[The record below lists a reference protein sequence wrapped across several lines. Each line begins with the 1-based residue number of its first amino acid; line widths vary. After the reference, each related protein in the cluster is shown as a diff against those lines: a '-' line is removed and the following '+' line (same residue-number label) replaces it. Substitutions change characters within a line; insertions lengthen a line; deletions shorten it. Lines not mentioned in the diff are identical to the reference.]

1 MRKAGRKSGFSFFIV
16 FFPQIVADTSIHSSF
31 IIYHSVSVGPCV
43 YYYSGFFWHSIK
55 LYLCL
60 FNNLLI
66 VIMNLYNLIIQDK
79 EQVNLNE
86 VFLNANNKE
95 QLTQLI
101 KEHTYV
107 KELQEYGLP
116 VNHKILLEG
125 SSGCGK
131 TMTAKAIANAL
142 GKNIIILNLSN
153 IVSSRIGE
161 TSQNIKMIFDKAA
174 RERSVLFLDE
184 LDQIGKARGSDD
196 KDVGEMR
203 RLVNTLI
210 QLIDYY
216 PENALLICATNHP
229 EIIDTAL
236 LRRFQLKINYEMPSA
251 EILDTYYD
259 QLLAQFTEEMRIVE
273 RKYSISFA
281 EAKDYA
287 LTAVKAALIK
297 KLEAKETLAS

>member
-1 MRKAGRKSGFSFFIV
+1 
-16 FFPQIVADTSIHSSF
+16 
-31 IIYHSVSVGPCV
+31 
-43 YYYSGFFWHSIK
+43 
-55 LYLCL
+55 
-60 FNNLLI
+60 
-66 VIMNLYNLIIQDK
+66 MNLYNLIIQDK
-79 EQVNLNE
+79 EEIALKD
-86 VFLNANNKE
+86 VFLDTRNKE
-95 QLTQLI
+95 LITQLI
-101 KEHTYV
+101 KENTYAR
-107 KELQEYGLP
+107 ELQEYGLP
-116 VNHKILLEG
+116 VNNKVLLQG

-131 TMTAKAIANAL
+131 TMTAKAVANEL

-236 LRRFQLKINYEMPSA
+236 LRRFQLTINYDMPSK
-251 EILDTYYD
+251 EFLDSFYN
-259 QLLAQFTEEMRIVE
+259 QLLSKFPDDLKNID
-273 RKYSISFA
+273 RKYNISFA

-287 LTAVKAALIK
+287 FTVVKGNLIK
-297 KLEAKETLAS
+297 KLEGEKIKQ

>member
-1 MRKAGRKSGFSFFIV
+1 
-16 FFPQIVADTSIHSSF
+16 
-31 IIYHSVSVGPCV
+31 
-43 YYYSGFFWHSIK
+43 
-55 LYLCL
+55 
-60 FNNLLI
+60 
-66 VIMNLYNLIIQDK
+66 MNLYNLIIQDK
-79 EQVNLNE
+79 EEIKLDDI
-86 VFLNANNKE
+86 FLTPQNKQQIVQLVKE
-95 QLTQLI
+95 Q
-101 KEHTYV
+101 TYV
-107 KELQEYGLP
+107 KQLQDFGLP
-116 VNHKILLEG
+116 VNNKILLEG

-142 GKNIIILNLSN
+142 NKNIIILNLSN

-161 TSQNIKMIFDKAA
+161 TSQNIKMIFDKAG

-216 PENALLICATNHP
+216 PENALLLCATNHP
-229 EIIDTAL
+229 EIIDTAI

-251 EILDTYYD
+251 KFLDEYYD
-259 QLLAQFTEEMRIVE
+259 NLLSKFPEEMRNIP
-273 RKYSISFA
+273 RKYNISFA

-287 LTAVKAALIK
+287 FTVVKGNLIE
-297 KLEAKETLAS
+297 KLEKGE

>member
-1 MRKAGRKSGFSFFIV
+1 
-16 FFPQIVADTSIHSSF
+16 
-31 IIYHSVSVGPCV
+31 
-43 YYYSGFFWHSIK
+43 
-55 LYLCL
+55 
-60 FNNLLI
+60 
-66 VIMNLYNLIIQDK
+66 MNLYNLIIQDK
-79 EQVNLNE
+79 EQVSLNE
-86 VFLNANNKE
+86 VFLNTNNRD
-95 QLTQLI
+95 QLVQLI
-101 KEHTYV
+101 KEHSYI

-116 VNHKILLEG
+116 VNNKILLQG

-142 GKNIIILNLSN
+142 GKNIMILDLSN

-161 TSQNIKMIFDKAA
+161 TSQNIKMIFDKAG

-216 PENALLICATNHP
+216 PEHSLLLCATNHP

-236 LRRFQLKINYEMPSA
+236 LRRFQLKINYEMPSD
-251 EILDTYYD
+251 EILDTFYD
-259 QLLAQFTEEMRIVE
+259 QLLAKFPEEMRTVE

-287 LTAVKAALIK
+287 LTAVKAALIN
-297 KLEAKETLAS
+297 KLEAKEIIPS

>member
-1 MRKAGRKSGFSFFIV
+1 
-16 FFPQIVADTSIHSSF
+16 
-31 IIYHSVSVGPCV
+31 
-43 YYYSGFFWHSIK
+43 
-55 LYLCL
+55 
-60 FNNLLI
+60 
-66 VIMNLYNLIIQDK
+66 MNLYNLIIQDK
-79 EQVNLNE
+79 EQVNLND
-86 VFLNANNKE
+86 VFLSKNNRE
-95 QLTQLI
+95 QLVQLI
-101 KEHTYV
+101 KEHTYS

-116 VNHKILLEG
+116 VNHKILLQG

-131 TMTAKAIANAL
+131 TMTAKAIASAL

-161 TSQNIKMIFDKAA
+161 TSQNIKMIFDKAG

-203 RLVNTLI
+203 RLVNTLL

-216 PENALLICATNHP
+216 PENALLLCATNHP

-236 LRRFQLKINYEMPSA
+236 LRRFQLKINYEMPSP
-251 EILDTYYD
+251 EFLDTFYD
-259 QLLAQFTEEMRIVE
+259 TLLNRFPEDMRSIE

-287 LTAVKAALIK
+287 LTAVKTALIQ
-297 KLEAKETLAS
+297 KLEAKEIIRS

>member
-1 MRKAGRKSGFSFFIV
+1 
-16 FFPQIVADTSIHSSF
+16 
-31 IIYHSVSVGPCV
+31 
-43 YYYSGFFWHSIK
+43 
-55 LYLCL
+55 
-60 FNNLLI
+60 
-66 VIMNLYNLIIQDK
+66 MNLYNLIIQDK
-79 EQVNLNE
+79 EQVGLND
-86 VFLNANNKE
+86 VFLDAHNRE
-95 QLTQLI
+95 QLVQLI

-116 VNHKILLEG
+116 VNNKILLQG
-125 SSGCGK
+125 NSGCGK
-131 TMTAKAIANAL
+131 TMTAKAIANTL

-216 PENALLICATNHP
+216 PENALLLCATNHP

-236 LRRFQLKINYEMPSA
+236 LRRFQLKINYTMPSA
-251 EILDTYYD
+251 EFLDTFYD
-259 QLLAQFTEEMRIVE
+259 DLLSKFPEEFQKIE
-273 RKYSISFA
+273 RKYEISFA

-287 LTAVKAALIK
+287 LTSVKSALIK
-297 KLEAKETLAS
+297 KLESQKISQS

>member
-1 MRKAGRKSGFSFFIV
+1 
-16 FFPQIVADTSIHSSF
+16 
-31 IIYHSVSVGPCV
+31 
-43 YYYSGFFWHSIK
+43 
-55 LYLCL
+55 
-60 FNNLLI
+60 
-66 VIMNLYNLIIQDK
+66 MNLYNLIIQDK
-79 EQVNLNE
+79 EQVSLND
-86 VFLNANNKE
+86 VFLDGHNRE
-95 QLTQLI
+95 QLVQLI

-116 VNHKILLEG
+116 VNNKILLQG
-125 SSGCGK
+125 NSGCGK
-131 TMTAKAIANAL
+131 TMTAKAIAHTL

-216 PENALLICATNHP
+216 PENALLLCATNHP

-236 LRRFQLKINYEMPSA
+236 LRRFQLKINYKMPSA
-251 EILDTYYD
+251 EFLDTFYD
-259 QLLAQFTEEMRIVE
+259 DLLSKFPEEFRDIE
-273 RKYSISFA
+273 RKYEISFA

-287 LTAVKAALIK
+287 LTSVKSALIR
-297 KLEAKETLAS
+297 KLENQKISRS

>member
-1 MRKAGRKSGFSFFIV
+1 
-16 FFPQIVADTSIHSSF
+16 
-31 IIYHSVSVGPCV
+31 
-43 YYYSGFFWHSIK
+43 
-55 LYLCL
+55 
-60 FNNLLI
+60 
-66 VIMNLYNLIIQDK
+66 MNLYNLIIQDK
-79 EQVNLNE
+79 EEVTLDD
-86 VFLNANNKE
+86 VFLEPKNKE
-95 QLTQLI
+95 QFVQLI
-101 KEHTYV
+101 KEQTYA
-107 KELQEYGLP
+107 KELFEYGLP
-116 VNHKILLEG
+116 ANNKILLEG

-216 PENALLICATNHP
+216 PENALLLCATNHA
-229 EIIDTAL
+229 EIIDTAII
-236 LRRFQLKINYEMPSA
+236 RRFQLKIKYEMPSQ
-251 EILDTYYD
+251 EFLDFFYD
-259 QLLAQFTEEMRIVE
+259 SLLAKFPEDLRNID
-273 RKYSISFA
+273 RRYGISFA

-287 LTAVKAALIK
+287 FTVVKGNLIDQ
-297 KLEAKETLAS
+297 LESRK

>member
-1 MRKAGRKSGFSFFIV
+1 
-16 FFPQIVADTSIHSSF
+16 
-31 IIYHSVSVGPCV
+31 
-43 YYYSGFFWHSIK
+43 
-55 LYLCL
+55 
-60 FNNLLI
+60 
-66 VIMNLYNLIIQDK
+66 MNLYNLIIQDK
-79 EQVNLNE
+79 EEITLDN
-86 VFLNANNKE
+86 VFLESKNKE
-95 QLTQLI
+95 QFVQLI
-101 KEHTYV
+101 KEQAFA
-107 KELQEYGLP
+107 KELMEYGLP
-116 VNHKILLEG
+116 VNNKILLEG

-174 RERSVLFLDE
+174 REKSVLFLDE

-216 PENALLICATNHP
+216 PENALLLCATNHA

-236 LRRFQLKINYEMPSA
+236 IRRFQLKIKYEMPSQ
-251 EILDTYYD
+251 EFLDSFYDSILAKFPENLRNID
-259 QLLAQFTEEMRIVE
+259 
-273 RKYSISFA
+273 RKYEISFA

-287 LTAVKAALIK
+287 FTVVKGNLIEQ
-297 KLEAKETLAS
+297 LENRSSLKSF

>member
-1 MRKAGRKSGFSFFIV
+1 
-16 FFPQIVADTSIHSSF
+16 
-31 IIYHSVSVGPCV
+31 
-43 YYYSGFFWHSIK
+43 
-55 LYLCL
+55 
-60 FNNLLI
+60 
-66 VIMNLYNLIIQDK
+66 MNLYDLIIQHKEKITLGDVFLEPQTK
-79 EQVNLNE
+79 EQFV
-86 VFLNANNKE
+86 
-95 QLTQLI
+95 QLI
-101 KEHTYV
+101 KEQTYA
-107 KELQEYGLP
+107 KELMEYGLP
-116 VNHKILLEG
+116 VNNKILLEG

-131 TMTAKAIANAL
+131 TMTAKAVANAL

-216 PENALLICATNHP
+216 PENALLLCATNHA
-229 EIIDTAL
+229 EIIDTAII
-236 LRRFQLKINYEMPSA
+236 RRFQLKIKYEMPSR
-251 EILDTYYD
+251 EFLDSFYD
-259 QLLAQFTEEMRIVE
+259 SVLAKFPDDLKNIE
-273 RKYSISFA
+273 RKYGISFA

-287 LTAVKAALIK
+287 FTVVKGKLIE
-297 KLEAKETLAS
+297 KLDGKNF

>member
-1 MRKAGRKSGFSFFIV
+1 
-16 FFPQIVADTSIHSSF
+16 
-31 IIYHSVSVGPCV
+31 
-43 YYYSGFFWHSIK
+43 
-55 LYLCL
+55 
-60 FNNLLI
+60 
-66 VIMNLYNLIIQDK
+66 MNLYNLIIQDK
-79 EQVNLNE
+79 EAVTLDD
-86 VFLNANNKE
+86 VFLEPHNKE

-101 KEHTYV
+101 KENTYA
-107 KELQEYGLP
+107 KELQKYGLP
-116 VNHKILLEG
+116 VNNKILLKG

-131 TMTAKAIANAL
+131 TMTAKVVANAL

-216 PENALLICATNHP
+216 PENALLLCATNHP

-236 LRRFQLKINYEMPSA
+236 IRRFQLKINYQMPSN
-251 EILDTYYD
+251 ESLDQFYDNILSKFPEDLRNID
-259 QLLAQFTEEMRIVE
+259 
-273 RKYSISFA
+273 RKYNVSFA
-281 EAKDYA
+281 EAKDHA
-287 LTAVKAALIK
+287 FTVVKGNLIK
-297 KLEAKETLAS
+297 KLESKV

>member
-1 MRKAGRKSGFSFFIV
+1 
-16 FFPQIVADTSIHSSF
+16 
-31 IIYHSVSVGPCV
+31 
-43 YYYSGFFWHSIK
+43 
-55 LYLCL
+55 
-60 FNNLLI
+60 
-66 VIMNLYNLIIQDK
+66 MNLYNLIIQDK
-79 EQVNLNE
+79 EEIALKD
-86 VFLNANNKE
+86 VFLDTRNKE
-95 QLTQLI
+95 LITQLI
-101 KEHTYV
+101 KENTYAR
-107 KELQEYGLP
+107 ELQEYGLP
-116 VNHKILLEG
+116 VNNKVLLQG

-131 TMTAKAIANAL
+131 TMTAKAVANEL

-236 LRRFQLKINYEMPSA
+236 LRRFQLTITYEMPS
-251 EILDTYYD
+251 EEFLDSFYN
-259 QLLAQFTEEMRIVE
+259 QLLSKFPDDLKNID
-273 RKYSISFA
+273 RKYNISFA
-281 EAKDYA
+281 EATDYA
-287 LTAVKAALIK
+287 FTVVKGNLIK
-297 KLEAKETLAS
+297 KLEGEKIKQ

>member
-1 MRKAGRKSGFSFFIV
+1 
-16 FFPQIVADTSIHSSF
+16 
-31 IIYHSVSVGPCV
+31 
-43 YYYSGFFWHSIK
+43 
-55 LYLCL
+55 
-60 FNNLLI
+60 
-66 VIMNLYNLIIQDK
+66 MNLYNLIIQDK
-79 EQVNLNE
+79 EQIALNE
-86 VFLNANNKE
+86 VFLDQNNRDH
-95 QLTQLI
+95 LIQLI
-101 KEHTYV
+101 KEHTYI

-116 VNHKILLEG
+116 VNNKILLQG

-216 PENALLICATNHP
+216 PENALLLCATNHP

-251 EILDTYYD
+251 PFLDTFYD
-259 QLLAQFTEEMRIVE
+259 QLLSSFPEEMRNIE

-281 EAKDYA
+281 EAKDHA
-287 LTAVKAALIK
+287 LTSIKAAFIA
-297 KLEAKETLAS
+297 KLEAKETIQS